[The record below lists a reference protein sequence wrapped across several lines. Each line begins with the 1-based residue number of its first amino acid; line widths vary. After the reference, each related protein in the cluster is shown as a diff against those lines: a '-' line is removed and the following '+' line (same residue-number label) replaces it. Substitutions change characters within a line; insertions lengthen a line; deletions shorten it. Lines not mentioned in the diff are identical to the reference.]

1 MGIHP
6 DALALRVAV
15 LLVMA
20 TLLVGGCASDR
31 AGLRPNTLGFREQGE
46 GWRLLF
52 DGKTTEGWRGFGKST
67 FPDQGWVIEDGWLRH
82 VPKAGG
88 GDVISRELF
97 TDFEFEFEWRI
108 AAGANSG
115 VKYLID
121 EKRGS
126 PIGHEY
132 QVIDD
137 ALHPDAAHGPKRQ
150 TAALY
155 DALPPQ
161 SPPIRPAGEINQSRI
176 RVKGDQVE
184 HWLNGRKVLVY
195 TLGSP
200 ELMAAKAAS
209 KFSKEQR
216 WGTKFATPILLQDHQ
231 DEVWYRSLRIR
242 PI

>member
-1 MGIHP
+1 MKMSSTNLG
-6 DALALRVAV
+6 RGGAV
-15 LLVMA
+15 LLVLAALSA
-20 TLLVGGCASDR
+20 TGCVSNRSTLA
-31 AGLRPNTLGFREQGE
+31 PNTLGVREQRE
-46 GWRLLF
+46 GWKLLF
-52 DGKTTEGWRGFGKST
+52 DGKTTEGWRGFGKPA
-67 FPDQGWVIEDGWLRH
+67 FPDKGWVVEDGWLRH

-88 GDVISRELF
+88 GDVITRDLF

-108 AAGANSG
+108 APGANSG

-126 PIGHEY
+126 AVGHEY

-137 ALHPDAAHGPKRQ
+137 ALHPDASHGPKRQ

-155 DALPPQ
+155 DALPPLA
-161 SPPIRPAGEINQSRI
+161 PPIRPAGQINQSRI
-176 RVKGDQVE
+176 RVQGDQVE
-184 HWLNGRKVLVY
+184 HWLNGRKVLGY

-216 WGTKFATPILLQDHQ
+216 WGTKFPTPILLQDHQ

-242 PI
+242 AL